1 MKKQDPRIQR
11 TRQKII
17 NGFMELI
24 KHKEFG
30 AITIADIT
38 QQAEIN
44 RSTFYYHFVD
54 KYDLIDTIQSEV
66 LTREFFAEVA
76 LQEVVNEQT
85 IRLSLEAIRKSRT
98 DLARHCQR
106 AYEEFKP
113 KMDHEVKQRLTETLY
128 TLLDK
133 ERGEKEEHQTLAT
146 FWSWGIYGVAMDYLE
161 GEETLKSSVQRL
173 TKIILN

>member
-1 MKKQDPRIQR
+1 
-11 TRQKII
+11 
-17 NGFMELI
+17 MELI
-24 KHKEFG
+24 KHKEFSD
-30 AITIADIT
+30 ITIADIT

-44 RSTFYYHFVD
+44 RSTFYYHFMD
-54 KYDLIDTIQSEV
+54 KYDLIDAIQSEV

-85 IRLSLEAIRKSRT
+85 IRLALEAIRRSRT

-113 KMDHEVKQRLTETLY
+113 KMDHEVKQRLTETLQ

-133 ERGEKEEHQTLAT
+133 ERGVKEEHQTLAT
-146 FWSWGIYGVAMDYLE
+146 FWSWGIYGVAMAYTE
-161 GEETLKSSVQRL
+161 GKETLHTSVQRL
-173 TKIILN
+173 TKIILS